1 VRPLTA
7 PVGWQYDQPN
17 FGTAQAMTK
26 TELAY
31 VRIRQQI
38 LEGELAPGQPLDQE
52 TLASGLGL
60 STTPV
65 REALRRLES
74 EHLVVNQA
82 HRDPVVAPLSFRMVE
97 EVYAV
102 RLSLDPLAAASAA
115 SAATPEERDLMLA
128 LANEALERGAEVA
141 ALHLN
146 RRLHRTIYAAS
157 GNSILVQLLD
167 QLWDMSDRYR
177 LITLKDNAVIESAK
191 EEHAAIVRA
200 VRDDEP
206 ELASRLMREHV
217 ADSLGRIKTST
228 GIAG

>member
-1 VRPLTA
+1 VRPVSA
-7 PVGWQYDQPN
+7 PVGWPYDQPN
-17 FGTAQAMTK
+17 LVPVQAMTK

-31 VRIRQQI
+31 LRIRQQI

-52 TLASGLGL
+52 TLASSLGL

-82 HRDPVVAPLSFRMVE
+82 HRDTVVAPLSFRMLE
-97 EVYAV
+97 EVYSV

-115 SAATPEERDLMLA
+115 SAATPEERDLMQA
-128 LANEALERGAEVA
+128 LAEEALEGGDEVA
-141 ALHLN
+141 HLHLN

-157 GNSILVQLLD
+157 GNSVLVQLLD

-177 LITLKDNAVIESAK
+177 LITLKDNAVIKSAK
-191 EEHAAIVRA
+191 QEHAAIVRA
-200 VRDDEP
+200 VRDDKP

-217 ADSLGRIKTST
+217 ADSLARIRTSSR
-228 GIAG
+228 ISD

>member
-1 VRPLTA
+1 MTA

-82 HRDPVVAPLSFRMVE
+82 HRDTIVAPLSFRMLA
-97 EVYAV
+97 EVYSV
-102 RLSLDPLAAASAA
+102 RLSLDPLAAAFAA
-115 SAATPEERDLMLA
+115 SQATAEERDLM
-128 LANEALERGAEVA
+128 EALSREALRGDEVA
-141 ALHLN
+141 HLHLN
-146 RRLHRTIYAAS
+146 RRLHRAIYGAS

-177 LITLKDNAVIESAK
+177 LITLKDNAVIKSAK
-191 EEHAAIVRA
+191 VEHAAIVRA
-200 VRDDEP
+200 VLDNQP
-206 ELASRLMREHV
+206 ELASQLMREHV
-217 ADSLGRIKTST
+217 ADSLERIRASK
-228 GIAG
+228 GIED

>member
-1 VRPLTA
+1 MRPVTA

-17 FGTAQAMTK
+17 FRTAQAMTK

-52 TLASGLGL
+52 TLASSLGL

-82 HRDPVVAPLSFRMVE
+82 HRDTIVAPLSFRVLE
-97 EVYAV
+97 EVYSV
-102 RLSLDPLAAASAA
+102 RLSLDPLAAAAA
-115 SAATPEERDLMLA
+115 AAAATAEERELMQA
-128 LANEALERGAEVA
+128 LADEALERGDEVA
-141 ALHLN
+141 HLHLN

-157 GNSILVQLLD
+157 GNSVLVQLLD

-177 LITLKDNAVIESAK
+177 LITLKDNAVVKSAK
-191 EEHAAIVRA
+191 QEHAAIVRA
-200 VRDDEP
+200 VRDDKP
-206 ELASRLMREHV
+206 ALASKLMRKHV
-217 ADSLGRIKTST
+217 ADSLARLRTST
-228 GIAG
+228 GITN